1 MDNEKVKKWIEDL
14 RSDLVKNGKASDKV
28 WQERYMKGVIP
39 FHGVKVPQVRILTK
53 SLIVKHELKTW
64 PEQSLHDLAK
74 QLLAADF
81 SEEKLAGV
89 LVLSAKGLTL
99 QDWEEQ
105 LRLIKTAFQAG
116 QIADWAT
123 CDQVKIICTLLTSFK
138 ITTHAI
144 K

>member
-1 MDNEKVKKWIEDL
+1 MDNEKVRRWIQEL
-14 RSDLVKNGKASDKV
+14 RSDLIKNSKDSDKA
-28 WQERYMKGVIP
+28 WQERYMKGVIA

-53 SLIVKHELKTW
+53 TLIAKHELKKW
-64 PEQSLHDLAK
+64 PEKSLYDLAK

-89 LVLSAKGLTL
+89 LVLSTKSLTL

-105 LRLIKTAFQAG
+105 LSFIKTAFQAG

-123 CDQVKIICTLLTSFK
+123 CDQVRAVNALLTLFK
-138 ITTHAI
+138 ITMFAN